1 MTDNMQSMRDD
12 LAFMRAMAAEG
23 GQGSPKGGIIIAA
36 GGFLY
41 GAASIAAW
49 ASLTERLPF
58 GTVGVWSP
66 WLVATAGFYAV
77 LFVAVRAIK
86 REGTNTGMGRLVGAA
101 WMGLG
106 FAMFTIILSTVAAS
120 YVTQSPLVWAAVPSV
135 FLAIYGAGW
144 TVAGTASRKGW
155 MGVVAVLSF
164 LAAVGLG
171 LIAQTSTAWLAYGAA
186 LMLLGGLPGLV
197 LARRPA

>member
-1 MTDNMQSMRDD
+1 MTDQMQTMRDD

-49 ASLTERLPF
+49 ASLTGRTGF
-58 GTVGVWSP
+58 GAPGVWAP
-66 WLVATAGFYAV
+66 WAIATLVFYAV

-86 REGTNTGMGRLVGAA
+86 RDGARSGAGRLVGTA

-106 FAMFTIILSTVAAS
+106 FAMFTIIVSAIASS
-120 YVTQSPLVWAAVPSV
+120 YVTQSPLVWATVPSV

-144 TVAGTASRKGW
+144 TVAAAASRKAW
-155 MGVVAVLSF
+155 MSAVATASF
-164 LAAVGLG
+164 AAAIGLG
-171 LIAQTSTAWLAYGAA
+171 LIAANSVSWLAYGAA
-186 LMLLGGLPGLV
+186 LMLLGGVPGLV
-197 LARRPA
+197 LARRAA